1 MSVIMKTLDIVLRG
15 AGAIFFGL
23 IGLSVYSAKNPKGA
37 RVRDRELKA
46 IMFEDEE
53 SASTT
58 LKLLREIAH
67 VRTTVSYFDLFD
79 ILNSE
84 TDQPYDDRRWGWSLS
99 DLQGVRVY
107 RDGDI
112 WRIKLPK
119 VSRLYPLAR
128 RKRS

>member
-1 MSVIMKTLDIVLRG
+1 MLFRSKR
-15 AGAIFFGL
+15 
-23 IGLSVYSAKNPKGA
+23 
-37 RVRDRELKA
+37 
-46 IMFEDEE
+46 
-53 SASTT
+53 
-58 LKLLREIAH
+58 LREIAH

-99 DLQGVRVY
+99 DLQDVRVY

-128 RKRS
+128 KRS

>member
-1 MSVIMKTLDIVLRG
+1 MSVIMKVLDIILRG
-15 AGAIFFGL
+15 AGVAFFGL

-37 RVRDRELKA
+37 RVRDRELKR

-53 SASTT
+53 SALRA
-58 LKLLREIAH
+58 LKRLREIAH

-79 ILNSE
+79 ILNPN
-84 TDQPYDDRRWGWSLS
+84 DQPYDDRRWGWSLS
-99 DLQGVRVY
+99 DLQDVRVY

-128 RKRS
+128 KRS

>member
-15 AGAIFFGL
+15 AGVIFFGL
-23 IGLSVYSAKNPKGA
+23 IGLGVYSAKNPKGA
-37 RVRDRELKA
+37 RVRDREVKA

-99 DLQGVRVY
+99 DLQDVRVY
-107 RDGDI
+107 RDGVST
-112 WRIKLPK
+112 LP
-119 VSRLYPLAR
+119 P
-128 RKRS
+128 RS